1 MDADFIQELFAVFG
15 PVSVR
20 RLFGG
25 TGIYAEGVLIGAV
38 FRDEIYL
45 KADAK
50 TAARFDAEGCGTF
63 EYVTKTGTRA
73 IASFR
78 KLPER
83 LYDDADEL
91 ADWAREALGVARRK
105 GAAKQKSAAKKPK
118 KSKRAK
124 KSKETTAPKSPSK
137 APRRRRPS

>member
-1 MDADFIQELFAVFG
+1 MDPDFIQELFAAFG

-25 TGIYAEGVLIGAV
+25 AGIYADGVLIGAV
-38 FRDEIYL
+38 FRDEVYL
-45 KADAK
+45 KADAE
-50 TAARFDAEGCGTF
+50 TAPRFDAEGCGTF
-63 EYVTKTGTRA
+63 EYATKTGTRA

-91 ADWAREALGVARRK
+91 ADWARQALGVARRK
-105 GAAKQKSAAKKPK
+105 AASKQRGASKRNGAAKRKPARKTAPAKKKSARKK
-118 KSKRAK
+118 R
-124 KSKETTAPKSPSK
+124 
-137 APRRRRPS
+137 

>member
-1 MDADFIQELFAVFG
+1 VDLDFIQELFTTFG
-15 PVSVR
+15 TVSVR

-25 TGIYAEGVLIGAV
+25 AGIYAEGILIGAV

-45 KADAK
+45 KADAE
-50 TAARFDAEGCGTF
+50 TSARFDAEGCGTF
-63 EYVTKTGTRA
+63 EYATKAGTRA

-91 ADWAREALGVARRK
+91 ADWARQALGVARRK
-105 GAAKQKSAAKKPK
+105 NAVSQRSAAKQKPARNAPATKSATKSRKK
-118 KSKRAK
+118 R
-124 KSKETTAPKSPSK
+124 
-137 APRRRRPS
+137 

>member
-1 MDADFIQELFAVFG
+1 MDADFIQELFAAFG

-25 TGIYAEGVLIGAV
+25 AGIYAEGVLIGAV

-45 KADAK
+45 KADAE

-63 EYVTKTGTRA
+63 EYATKTGTRA

-91 ADWAREALGVARRK
+91 TEWAREALGVARRK
-105 GAAKQKSAAKKPK
+105 GAAKQKSAAKQKRAAKRNPARKAAPAKK
-118 KSKRAK
+118 KSAR
-124 KSKETTAPKSPSK
+124 KE
-137 APRRRRPS
+137 R

>member
-1 MDADFIQELFAVFG
+1 MDPDFIQELFAAFG

-25 TGIYAEGVLIGAV
+25 AGIYADGVLIGAV
-38 FRDEIYL
+38 FRDEVYL
-45 KADAK
+45 KADAE
-50 TAARFDAEGCGTF
+50 TAPRFEAEGCGTF
-63 EYVTKTGTRA
+63 EYATRTGTRA
-73 IASFR
+73 ITSFR

-91 ADWAREALGVARRK
+91 ADWARQALGVVRRK
-105 GAAKQKSAAKKPK
+105 AAAKQKRTAAKAGAT
-118 KSKRAK
+118 SKARSAK
-124 KSKETTAPKSPSK
+124 KAKIRKRTAK

>member
-1 MDADFIQELFAVFG
+1 VDPDFIQELFAAFG

-20 RLFGG
+20 RLFSGA
-25 TGIYAEGVLIGAV
+25 GIYADGVLIGAV

-45 KADAK
+45 KADAE
-50 TAARFDAEGCGTF
+50 TAPRFDAEGCGTF
-63 EYVTKTGTRA
+63 EYATKTGTRA

-105 GAAKQKSAAKKPK
+105 VASKQKAAAKRKGAAKRKPARKTAPAKKKSARKK
-118 KSKRAK
+118 R
-124 KSKETTAPKSPSK
+124 
-137 APRRRRPS
+137 

>member
-1 MDADFIQELFAVFG
+1 
-15 PVSVR
+15 
-20 RLFGG
+20 
-25 TGIYAEGVLIGAV
+25 
-38 FRDEIYL
+38 
-45 KADAK
+45 
-50 TAARFDAEGCGTF
+50 
-63 EYVTKTGTRA
+63 KTGTRA

-91 ADWAREALGVARRK
+91 TEWAREALGVARRK

-118 KSKRAK
+118 KSKKAK
-124 KSKETTAPKSPSK
+124 KSKETKAPKSPSE

>member
-1 MDADFIQELFAVFG
+1 MDPDFIQELFAAFG

-25 TGIYAEGVLIGAV
+25 AGIFAGGVLIGAV

-45 KADAK
+45 KADAE
-50 TAARFDAEGCGTF
+50 TAVRFDAEGCGTF
-63 EYVTKTGTRA
+63 EYATRTGTRA

-91 ADWAREALGVARRK
+91 AEWARDALGVARRK
-105 GAAKQKSAAKKPK
+105 DAAKQERAVRQKRAAKRNPARKAAPAKKKSA
-118 KSKRAK
+118 R
-124 KSKETTAPKSPSK
+124 KE
-137 APRRRRPS
+137 R

>member
-1 MDADFIQELFAVFG
+1 MTVGRDRPLDPDFVEELFAAFG

-25 TGIYAEGVLIGAV
+25 LGLYAEGVLIGAV

-45 KADAK
+45 KADAE

-63 EYVTKTGTRA
+63 EYATKTGTRA

-83 LYDDADEL
+83 LYDDPDEL
-91 ADWAREALGVARRK
+91 ADWARQAFGVARRK
-105 GAAKQKSAAKKPK
+105 GAIKQKSAAKQKPA
-118 KSKRAK
+118 R
-124 KSKETTAPKSPSK
+124 K
-137 APRRRRPS
+137 APATKRSARGGRKW

>member
-1 MDADFIQELFAVFG
+1 MDADFIQELFAAFG

-25 TGIYAEGVLIGAV
+25 AGIYAEGVLIGAV

-45 KADAK
+45 KADAE

-63 EYVTKTGTRA
+63 EYATKTGTRA

-91 ADWAREALGVARRK
+91 TEWAREALGVARRK
-105 GAAKQKSAAKKPK
+105 GAA
-118 KSKRAK
+118 
-124 KSKETTAPKSPSK
+124 
-137 APRRRRPS
+137 

>member
-1 MDADFIQELFAVFG
+1 VDPDFIQELFAAFG

-25 TGIYAEGVLIGAV
+25 AGLYAEGVLIGAV

-45 KADAK
+45 KADAE
-50 TAARFDAEGCGTF
+50 TAPRFDAEGCGTF
-63 EYVTKTGTRA
+63 EYATSTGTRA

-78 KLPER
+78 MLPER

-91 ADWAREALGVARRK
+91 ADWARQALGVARRK
-105 GAAKQKSAAKKPK
+105 AASKQKAAAKRKSAAKRQPA
-118 KSKRAK
+118 R
-124 KSKETTAPKSPSK
+124 K
-137 APRRRRPS
+137 APATRSSGRSGKRR